1 MPYSGGEKIKI
12 LLGVMLLLVATSALA
27 VVYNSYLNRQLFIT
41 LNTLGQE
48 YHELRVDYG
57 RLQLEYGSWASP
69 AFIESVAANDLRMTM
84 PDSGQ
89 IVIVSSGQSSAV
101 EHQGQNFVAVDRPN
115 VSMGEQFQ

>member
-1 MPYSGGEKIKI
+1 M
-12 LLGVMLLLVATSALA
+12 LLVAASALA

-41 LNTLGQE
+41 LNNLGEQ

-69 AFIESVAANDLRMTM
+69 AFIEDVAANKLRMAM

-89 IVIVSSGQSSAV
+89 IVIVSPGRSSAD
-101 EHQGQNFVAVDRPN
+101 ERQGQHYVAVDRQDVN
-115 VSMGEQFQ
+115 IGEQLR